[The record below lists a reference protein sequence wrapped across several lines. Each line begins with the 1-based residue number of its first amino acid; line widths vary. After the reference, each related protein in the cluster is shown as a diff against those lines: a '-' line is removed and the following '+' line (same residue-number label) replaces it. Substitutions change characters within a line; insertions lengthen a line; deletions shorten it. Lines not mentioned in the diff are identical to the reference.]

1 MGINLNRDDAAREK
15 GETMKVS
22 ITLKVVSV
30 YTVIAIG
37 SLILAGYL
45 TNQGIHNYVITTT
58 QTSLIRE
65 GSRIIDSYELYGN
78 LISSQKDSRR
88 IIPPPDLHIVEKNI
102 PHEYVVVASDGKV
115 LWNNFVP
122 SDLHLLSKI
131 QVVVTRALAGKIAT
145 GLYPQQNPI
154 FVFVAIPFTYVQ
166 TVPIN
171 SLQSHIPPRLFM
183 QNPPVVEHKATKVV
197 ALFARVSDL
206 QRIASQIGLAVE
218 QGLLA
223 STLITILVGAF
234 MMKRLMRPAGILKKA
249 MSQVQKRNFSPVHTV
264 HTGDEWEDISLV
276 FTDMVQ
282 SLQSYDEAQKRFL
295 QNASHELKTP
305 LMAIRGYA
313 EGLRDGVFS
322 GSESARILDIVVQE
336 SVRMKKL
343 VDELIYLSKLETLEE
358 IYDLAPASFQNVIRL
373 TIELLAP
380 LAKQCQVKV
389 LWQQEMTDLFLNI
402 DMEKMEQALINII
415 GNAIRHAKSC
425 VVIASSYE
433 DFVYLT
439 IEDDGEGFQDDDAA
453 CVFER
458 FFHGAKGD
466 TGLGLPIARAIIE
479 KHHGTIIADN
489 GTMGGARFQVRLP
502 RLAGE

>member
-1 MGINLNRDDAAREK
+1 
-15 GETMKVS
+15 MKAS

-30 YTVIAIG
+30 YTVIAVG

-58 QTSLIRE
+58 QTNLIRE
-65 GSRIIDSYELYGN
+65 GTRVISNYELYGN
-78 LISSQKDSRR
+78 LISSQKNPSRMVPLTALR
-88 IIPPPDLHIVEKNI
+88 IAEKNI
-102 PHEYVVVASDGKV
+102 PDEYVVVAPSGKV
-115 LWNNFVP
+115 LWNNFVS
-122 SDLHLLSKI
+122 SDFHLLSKI
-131 QVVVTRALAGKIAT
+131 QDVVTRALTGKIAT
-145 GLYPQQNPI
+145 GLYPENNPI

-166 TVPIN
+166 TFPID
-171 SLQSHIPPRLFM
+171 SMQLHIAPRLSM
-183 QNPPVVEHKATKVV
+183 QNPPVVEQKATKVV

-206 QRIASQIGLAVE
+206 QRIASQIWLAVE

-223 STLITILVGAF
+223 STFITILVGTF
-234 MMKRLMRPAGILKKA
+234 MMRRLMRPASILKRA
-249 MSQVQKRNFSPVHTV
+249 MSQVQKRNFSPVGTV
-264 HTGDEWEDISLV
+264 HTGDEWEDISV
-276 FTDMVQ
+276 AFADMVQ

-313 EGLRDGVFS
+313 EGIRDGVFT
-322 GSESARILDIVVQE
+322 GSESSRILDIVVQE

-358 IYDLAPASFQNVIRL
+358 IYDFTPTSFQKVIRQ

-380 LAKQCQVKV
+380 LAKQRQVELV
-389 LWQQEMTDLFLNI
+389 RQQEKTELFLNI

-425 VVIASSYE
+425 VVIKVSYE
-433 DFVYLT
+433 EFIYLV
-439 IEDDGEGFQDDDAA
+439 IEDDGEGFHDDDAA
-453 CVFER
+453 RVFER

-466 TGLGLPIARAIIE
+466 TGLGLSVARAIIE
-479 KHHGTIIADN
+479 KHHGAIFAEN

-502 RLAGE
+502 RSAGE